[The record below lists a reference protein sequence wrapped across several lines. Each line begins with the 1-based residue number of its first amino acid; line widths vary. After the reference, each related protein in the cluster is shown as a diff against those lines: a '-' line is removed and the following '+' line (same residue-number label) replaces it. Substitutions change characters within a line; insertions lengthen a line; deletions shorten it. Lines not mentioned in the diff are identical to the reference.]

1 MSELIQDITRYT
13 QPQSQDKKK
22 TASEQRREDVS
33 KNKDAFLQ
41 MMVAQL
47 KNQDPM
53 SPVENQDFLAQMA
66 QFTTVE
72 EIQNLT
78 ASSAE
83 NAEKMNEGVAKIA
96 DVLAKMQA
104 DTASFQKT
112 VKEGLEAIQESL
124 KEGE

>member
-1 MSELIQDITRYT
+1 MSELIQDITKYT

-66 QFTTVE
+66 QFTSVE
-72 EIQNLT
+72 EIQSLT

-83 NAEKMNEGVAKIA
+83 NSEKMNEGITKIA

-112 VKEGLEAIQESL
+112 VKEGLESIQESL

>member
-1 MSELIQDITRYT
+1 MSDPIFDVNKFLVKDT
-13 QPQSQDKKK
+13 KN
-22 TASEQRREDVS
+22 TAVDEAAKRRKDVE

-72 EIQNLT
+72 EIQKLASASTANSDVMAVGLT
-78 ASSAE
+78 NITE
-83 NAEKMNEGVAKIA
+83 TLEKMNS
-96 DVLAKMQA
+96 Q
-104 DTASFQKT
+104 TAQFQKSI
-112 VKEGLEAIQESL
+112 KESLDSIQEIL
-124 KEGE
+124 KKDD

>member
-1 MSELIQDITRYT
+1 MSELIQDITKYT

-72 EIQNLT
+72 EIQSLT

-83 NAEKMNEGVAKIA
+83 NSEKMNEGITKIA

-112 VKEGLEAIQESL
+112 VKEGLESIQESL

>member
-1 MSELIQDITRYT
+1 MSNIIQSIDKYT
-13 QPQSQDKKK
+13 KPQVADNKK
-22 TASEQRREDVS
+22 TASEKRVEDVS

-72 EIQNLT
+72 EIQSLT
-78 ASSAE
+78 ASSAK
-83 NAEKMNEGVAKIA
+83 NSEKMNEGVAKIA
-96 DVLAKMQA
+96 DVLSKMQA
-104 DTASFQKT
+104 DNASFQKT
-112 VKEGLEAIQESL
+112 VKDGLEAIQESL

>member
-1 MSELIQDITRYT
+1 MSDPVFDVNKFLVKDT
-13 QPQSQDKKK
+13 KN
-22 TASEQRREDVS
+22 TAVDEAAKRRKDVE

-72 EIQNLT
+72 EIQKLASASTANSDVMAVGLT
-78 ASSAE
+78 NITE
-83 NAEKMNEGVAKIA
+83 TLEKMNS
-96 DVLAKMQA
+96 Q
-104 DTASFQKT
+104 TAQFQKSI
-112 VKEGLEAIQESL
+112 KESLDSIQEIL
-124 KEGE
+124 KKDD